1 LALRKVEVDEALR
14 SLTTADVREACDVL
28 RPVFEA
34 TNGVD
39 GRVSIEVDPR
49 IAHDTERTVAEA
61 KALWWLVDRP
71 NLFVKIPAAKQ
82 GLPAISACLAEGISI
97 NVTLLFSLHRYGEV
111 IEAFLDGMTRA
122 HQAGRDLTQIA
133 SVASVF
139 VSRIDTEIDARLE
152 TIGTPQAAALRGRA
166 AVANARL
173 AYQRYEQL
181 ARDSRWQRLADAG
194 ARAQRPLWASTGVKN
209 PAYPDTRYVT
219 ELVAPGVVNTMPQA
233 TLDAVADHG
242 EIPDNSITGTYED
255 ARRVLNDL
263 AAVGIDYDDVM
274 QTLEDQGVT
283 AFDASWDQMAAPLR
297 EHHGVEL
304 IQDCL

>member
-1 LALRKVEVDEALR
+1 
-14 SLTTADVREACDVL
+14 
-28 RPVFEA
+28 
-34 TNGVD
+34 
-39 GRVSIEVDPR
+39 
-49 IAHDTERTVAEA
+49 
-61 KALWWLVDRP
+61 
-71 NLFVKIPAAKQ
+71 
-82 GLPAISACLAEGISI
+82 
-97 NVTLLFSLHRYGEV
+97 V

-139 VSRIDTEIDARLE
+139 VSRIDTEIDARLD

-194 ARAQRPLWASTGVKN
+194 ARPQRPLWASTGVKN

-242 EIPDNSITGTYED
+242 EIPNNSITGTYED

-297 EHHGVEL
+297 EHHGIEF
-304 IQDCL
+304 IQDGL